1 MARRGLS
8 GSRGRGK
15 EEEGGEARARR
26 WRRMMR
32 RGGGKG
38 GEKDKGF
45 LGRNALVYVSSHPCR
60 YNSAANVNVLF
71 PKKRK
76 AFPRKESG
84 DTRRGSAKKFNTME
98 ISVQGIWKGGMEGR
112 TSTRDVLMY
121 RATLGLD

>member
-45 LGRNALVYVSSHPCR
+45 LGRNVSLVYVSSHPCR

-71 PKKRK
+71 PKREKLFLEKK
-76 AFPRKESG
+76 AE
-84 DTRRGSAKKFNTME
+84 TRGGARQRNLTRWKFQFRGSGRVE
-98 ISVQGIWKGGMEGR
+98 WKGG
-112 TSTRDVLMY
+112 
-121 RATLGLD
+121 RAFVVC

>member
-45 LGRNALVYVSSHPCR
+45 LGRNVSLVYVSSHPCR

-98 ISVQGIWKGGMEGR
+98 ISVQGNSGRVEWKGG
-112 TSTRDVLMY
+112 
-121 RATLGLD
+121 RALVMC